1 VRRLLLDEN
10 AGHAAKEF
18 LADQLLH
25 HRITV
30 GQRVDQ
36 RALHVVAIHRKPAGR
51 IGTVGTEQASGA
63 GQASVEQGGAEV
75 GLSVHG

>member
-10 AGHAAKEF
+10 AGHAAEEF

-30 GQRVDQ
+30 GQR
-36 RALHVVAIHRKPAGR
+36 
-51 IGTVGTEQASGA
+51 
-63 GQASVEQGGAEV
+63 
-75 GLSVHG
+75 